1 MTSFVSRLAIS
12 TAVVLAIAGCA
23 ATPATHLHTLVPPD
37 TGSARIAAGP
47 SLLLGAITVPV
58 AVDEPR
64 WLIRLPD
71 GSLSARLENERWAS
85 SLPDELRAAV
95 LQVLAGRRVVDARS
109 PGAPAAQWRAQIDV
123 TRFDTAADGDVVE
136 EGIWALSPAAVGSG
150 SAAREGSAL
159 RCSFAWR
166 ENAGTGASALAQA
179 HRRAVARLGDAL
191 GAAVVAAAHQQ
202 APTCPVDRAP
212 RGVPR
217 DHWA

>member
-1 MTSFVSRLAIS
+1 MTSFVSRLATS

-23 ATPATHLHTLVPPD
+23 ATPATHLHTLVPAD
-37 TGSARIAAGP
+37 TGPARMAAGP

-64 WLIRLPD
+64 WLIRMPD
-71 GSLSARLENERWAS
+71 GSLSRLENERWAS

-95 LQVLAGRRVVDARS
+95 LQVLAARHGVVDARS

-123 TRFDTAADGDVVE
+123 TRFDTASDGDVVE
-136 EGIWALSPAAVGSG
+136 EGVWALSAAAGGNGSVPRDNG
-150 SAAREGSAL
+150 AL

-166 ENAGTGASALAQA
+166 ENAGTGAAALAEA

-191 GAAVVAAAHQQ
+191 GAAVVAATRGQ
-202 APTCPVDRAP
+202 APACP
-212 RGVPR
+212 G
-217 DHWA
+217 